1 MGFIHLGSEDMKMSK
16 IKIPAS
22 QLCEAIENLSPA
34 EFGELNRLLD
44 QKRRNRLRE
53 IAEKARRKAAGTTPE
68 EAERI
73 LRDAIAEVR
82 AENAADCRP

>member
-1 MGFIHLGSEDMKMSK
+1 MSK
-16 IKIPAS
+16 LKLPAA

-34 EFGELNRLLD
+34 EFGELNQLLD
-44 QKRRNRLRE
+44 QKRRSRLRE
-53 IAEKARRKAAGTTPE
+53 IAEKARRKATRTTPE

-82 AENAADCRP
+82 AENATDRRP